1 MIQSKNNWNNS
12 DQENIARF
20 QRDPESATKMLS
32 DTEYKL
38 LPRLKFM
45 GYIFFCLS
53 LASLVFAF
61 FVHGQKIQPLPV
73 IIDENSILT
82 DIERL
87 SGAVLFTDM
96 APLEIAPEDVLNF
109 YAVSFIFGSIGA
121 SLFYLS
127 FKKRQKLTE

>member
-1 MIQSKNNWNNS
+1 MIQSKNNRNNS
-12 DQENIARF
+12 DQENMDPF
-20 QRDPESATKMLS
+20 QSDPASTIKMLS
-32 DTEYKL
+32 DNEYKL

-53 LASLVFAF
+53 FASLVFAF
-61 FVHGQKIQPLPV
+61 FVHGQKVQIPPV
-73 IIDENSILT
+73 IIDENSILS

-87 SGAVLFTDM
+87 SGTVLFTDM

-109 YAVSFIFGSIGA
+109 YAVSCIFGSIGT

-127 FKKRQKLTE
+127 FKKSQK